1 MIKVSLP
8 RAQSSL
14 GAGTNL
20 FSIVSL
26 ASSLVLGSKLVLYF
40 LKNKQLF
47 PLLLET
53 QQHQSSS
60 QGIERQGCG
69 EKMQPD
75 SEQPGGCRGV
85 LPLLLFR
92 KWKEVTRI
100 LRRWGLP
107 PPCHLPSL
115 SQLQELNSLQLSGNW
130 SERKGSKTCSCL
142 QSGFWQCDEQ
152 HTVGVWSRGSW
163 QHLHLS
169 ERCQLSVW
177 HAQGFHSPLGVGR
190 FSGPCLRTKTTWEW
204 KNF

>member
-26 ASSLVLGSKLVLYF
+26 ASSLVLGSKLALYF

-60 QGIERQGCG
+60 QGTERQGCG
-69 EKMQPD
+69 KRSLTLSSLEAV
-75 SEQPGGCRGV
+75 GV
-85 LPLLLFR
+85 FSHSCSSGSGKRSLGSSGDGVFLLH
-92 KWKEVTRI
+92 VI
-100 LRRWGLP
+100 S
-107 PPCHLPSL
+107 HLYL
-115 SQLQELNSLQLSGNW
+115 SSRNWTHSNSLVTGV
-130 SERKGSKTCSCL
+130 KGRAVKPVHVYRAAFDSMMSNTL
-142 QSGFWQCDEQ
+142 
-152 HTVGVWSRGSW
+152 GVWSKGSW

-177 HAQGFHSPLGVGR
+177 HAQGFHSPLGVGG